1 MVSSRSNS
9 DAPSL
14 APRDRAVSATYGF
27 GEDTLSDGMY
37 LEQLDLDE
45 YRDLP
50 KNDVKIDSLPDDIKA
65 RLKEFNRYKNILPN
79 PHSRIILNQLGDDTT
94 STFINANFI
103 PNVGGNPK
111 GYIAAQGPKET
122 TLSHFW
128 RMIWQEDCR
137 TIVMVTGLMEGTK
150 QKCAR
155 YWPSSLKSKTGTT
168 NYGGIEV
175 GVITGKHRQGYKVA
189 ELEVS
194 VPGGESRLIKH
205 FWFDSWPDYGVPED
219 TTVVPQMLE
228 EVKAWSDE
236 EGQPWVVHCSAGIG
250 RTGTFIGVDMGM
262 DQLKMQGRTNV
273 IDLVDLMRQGRGG
286 MVQTADQCEFV
297 YKCLEDFAVAE
308 NAKMAPASSG
318 NLYGNIT
325 NLRAEPEVE
334 APQQQEQ
341 LYENLDVELEA

>member
-1 MVSSRSNS
+1 
-9 DAPSL
+9 
-14 APRDRAVSATYGF
+14 
-27 GEDTLSDGMY
+27 
-37 LEQLDLDE
+37 
-45 YRDLP
+45 
-50 KNDVKIDSLPDDIKA
+50 
-65 RLKEFNRYKNILPN
+65 
-79 PHSRIILNQLGDDTT
+79 
-94 STFINANFI
+94 
-103 PNVGGNPK
+103 
-111 GYIAAQGPKET
+111 
-122 TLSHFW
+122 
-128 RMIWQEDCR
+128 
-137 TIVMVTGLMEGTK
+137 
-150 QKCAR
+150 
-155 YWPSSLKSKTGTT
+155 
-168 NYGGIEV
+168 
-175 GVITGKHRQGYKVA
+175 
-189 ELEVS
+189 
-194 VPGGESRLIKH
+194 
-205 FWFDSWPDYGVPED
+205 
-219 TTVVPQMLE
+219 MLE